1 MAFEEFD
8 IEAVINFA
16 IFALGDTSRF
26 WIEGSLDQKQRFQ
39 RVLFPE
45 GVTFDGE
52 RFGTPATCLAFSYLR
67 ESLAG
72 KGKFGVPYESRTR
85 VAAVKEKRI
94 TVIQENFATWIALY
108 RT

>member
-52 RFGTPATCLAFSYLR
+52 RFGIPATCLAFSYLR
-67 ESLAG
+67 EVSRGKVSLA
-72 KGKFGVPYESRTR
+72 SRTG
-85 VAAVKEKRI
+85 VEPVSPP
-94 TVIQENFATWIALY
+94 
-108 RT
+108 

>member
-52 RFGTPATCLAFSYLR
+52 RFGTPATCLAFGYLR
-67 ESLAG
+67 EVSRGKVSLASQSTPSWNQIITWL
-72 KGKFGVPYESRTR
+72 KEMETLRSI
-85 VAAVKEKRI
+85 AA
-94 TVIQENFATWIALY
+94 
-108 RT
+108 